1 MSKPLSVLIVDDS
14 ALIRRTL
21 TRILNADGQIEVVG
35 TASDGFVALE
45 KIHELDPDVV
55 ILDIHMP
62 RMDGLQTLG
71 CVMRH
76 HPLPVIM
83 FSSVTTA
90 QAEVTLQA
98 LRLGAVDFV
107 TKPTRNLSENIRFLA
122 DELVRKVKAAQ
133 EARLQPVQNHR
144 RLYRV
149 ETTPDK
155 KTVPNPSQS
164 ESTPISDD
172 TALVVIGCSTGGPA
186 ALEKI
191 IPALPNDFPG
201 AIGIVQHMPEP
212 FSRVFARD
220 LGQMSAVRVKVAENG
235 EPFRTGEVLMAP
247 GDANLRVVRE
257 GSRIVAHVERPRE
270 NQLGWMSSID
280 LFFCSAAR
288 AMKNKTLGILL
299 TGMGRDGAKGMAAI
313 KIVGGT
319 TIAEDESSAVVF
331 GMPKA
336 AIDTGAAD
344 SVAPLWKISTLI
356 LEKQVERKS

>member
-1 MSKPLSVLIVDDS
+1 MVKPLRVLIVDDS
-14 ALIRRTL
+14 ALIRRSL
-21 TRILNADGQIEVVG
+21 THVLNSDSQIEVVG
-35 TASDGFVALE
+35 TASDGFIALE
-45 KIHELDPDVV
+45 KIQELDPDVV

-71 CVMRH
+71 YMMRR
-76 HPLPVIM
+76 HPLPVVM
-83 FSSVTTA
+83 FSSITTA

-107 TKPTRNLSENIRFLA
+107 TKPTRNLSDNLRFLTS
-122 DELVRKVKAAQ
+122 ELVGKVKAAQ
-133 EARLQPVQNHR
+133 KARLQPIRNHR
-144 RLYRV
+144 DLLKV
-149 ETTPDK
+149 ETIPEK
-155 KTVPNPSQS
+155 NAVPKSPQS
-164 ESTPISDD
+164 ESLPVSDD
-172 TALVVIGCSTGGPA
+172 TALIVIGCSTGGPA

-191 IPALPNDFPG
+191 IPSLPNDFPG

-212 FSRVFARD
+212 FSRIFAKN
-220 LGQMSAVRVKVAENG
+220 LGQISAVKVKVAENG
-235 EPFRTGEVLMAP
+235 EPFRTGQVLMAP
-247 GDANLRVVRE
+247 GDADLRVVRQ
-257 GSRIVAHVERPRE
+257 GGQVVANLDRPRE
-270 NQLGWMSSID
+270 DRLGWMSSID

-336 AIDTGAAD
+336 AIESGAVD
-344 SVAPLWKISTLI
+344 SVVPLWEISTLI
-356 LEKQVERKS
+356 LEKQVKRKC

>member
-1 MSKPLSVLIVDDS
+1 MVKPLKVLIVDDS

-21 TRILNADGQIEVVG
+21 THILDADRQVVVVG

-62 RMDGLQTLG
+62 RMDGLRTLG

-107 TKPTRNLSENIRFLA
+107 TKPTGSLSENLRFLTE
-122 DELVRKVKAAQ
+122 ELVRKVKAAQ
-133 EARLQPVQNHR
+133 EARLPPVQNHHR
-144 RLYRV
+144 RYGV
-149 ETTPDK
+149 ETIPER
-155 KTVPNPSQS
+155 NAISQS
-164 ESTPISDD
+164 LQSERPTVSDD
-172 TALVVIGCSTGGPA
+172 TALIVIGCSTGGPT

-212 FSRVFARD
+212 FSRIFAKD
-220 LGQMSAVRVKVAENG
+220 LGQRSALRVKVAENG
-235 EPFRTGEVLMAP
+235 EPFRIGQVLMAP
-247 GDANLRVVRE
+247 GDADLRVVRE
-257 GSRIVAHVERPRE
+257 GSRIVAHVERPKE
-270 NQLGWMSSID
+270 NRLGWMSSID

-288 AMKNKTLGILL
+288 VMKNKTLGILL

-313 KIVGGT
+313 KIVGGR

-336 AIDTGAAD
+336 AIDSGAAD
-344 SVAPLWKISTLI
+344 SVVPLWQIPTLL
-356 LEKQVERKS
+356 LEKQVERKL

>member
-1 MSKPLSVLIVDDS
+1 MVKPLRVLIVDDS
-14 ALIRRTL
+14 ALIRRSL
-21 TRILNADGQIEVVG
+21 THILDTDNQIEVVG
-35 TASDGFVALE
+35 TASDGFIALE
-45 KIHELDPDVV
+45 KIEELDPDVV

-62 RMDGLQTLG
+62 RMDGLQTLRY
-71 CVMRH
+71 VMRRR
-76 HPLPVIM
+76 PLPVIM

-90 QAEVTLQA
+90 QAEVTLRA

-107 TKPTRNLSENIRFLA
+107 TKPTRNLTENLRFLTS
-122 DELVRKVKAAQ
+122 ELVKKVKAAK
-133 EARLQPVQNHR
+133 EAKLQPLRNHR
-144 RLYRV
+144 GVLTAETISEKKAVPKSPQRERLPV
-149 ETTPDK
+149 
-155 KTVPNPSQS
+155 
-164 ESTPISDD
+164 SDD

-191 IPALPNDFPG
+191 IPSLPDDLPG
-201 AIGIVQHMPEP
+201 AIGIVHHMPEP
-212 FSRVFARD
+212 FSRIFAKNLD
-220 LGQMSAVRVKVAENG
+220 QMSALRVKVAEDG

-247 GDANLRVVRE
+247 GDANLRVVRQ
-257 GSRIVAHVERPRE
+257 GGQVVVNLERPRE

-288 AMKNKTLGILL
+288 AMKNRTLGILL

-336 AIDTGAAD
+336 AIESGAVD
-344 SVAPLWKISTLI
+344 SIAPLGQIPTLI
-356 LEKQVERKS
+356 LEKQVKRKC

>member
-1 MSKPLSVLIVDDS
+1 MVKPLSVLIVDDS

-21 TRILNADGQIEVVG
+21 THILDADGQIEVVG
-35 TASDGFVALE
+35 TASDGFIALE
-45 KIHELDPDVV
+45 KIQELSPDVV
-55 ILDIHMP
+55 ILDVHMP

-107 TKPTRNLSENIRFLA
+107 AKPTGSLSDNLRFLA
-122 DELVRKVKAAQ
+122 AELVRKVKAAQ

-144 RLYRV
+144 GIHNV
-149 ETTPDK
+149 ETIPEK
-155 KTVPNPSQS
+155 KAIPKSPQS
-164 ESTPISDD
+164 ESFAVSDD
-172 TALVVIGCSTGGPA
+172 TALIVIGCSTGGPA

-191 IPALPNDFPG
+191 IPALPKDFPG

-212 FSRVFARD
+212 FSRIFARE
-220 LGQMSAVRVKVAENG
+220 LAEMSAVRVKVAENG
-235 EPFRTGEVLMAP
+235 EPFRIGQVLMAP
-247 GDANLRVVRE
+247 GDANLRVVKE
-257 GSRIVAHVERPRE
+257 GSQIVAYLEQPNENRP
-270 NQLGWMSSID
+270 GWMSSID

-288 AMKNKTLGILL
+288 AMKNRTLGILL

-336 AIDTGAAD
+336 AIDSGAAD
-344 SVAPLWKISTLI
+344 SVVPLWKISTLI

>member
-1 MSKPLSVLIVDDS
+1 MVKPLRVLIVDDS
-14 ALIRRTL
+14 ALIRRSL
-21 TRILNADGQIEVVG
+21 THILDADRQIEVVG
-35 TASDGFVALE
+35 TASDGFIALE
-45 KIHELDPDVV
+45 KIEELDPDVV

-62 RMDGLQTLG
+62 RMDGLQTLRY
-71 CVMRH
+71 VMRRR
-76 HPLPVIM
+76 PLPVIM

-107 TKPTRNLSENIRFLA
+107 TKPTRNLTENLRFLTG
-122 DELVRKVKAAQ
+122 ELVRKVKGAKG
-133 EARLQPVQNHR
+133 ARLQRIRNHGGV
-144 RLYRV
+144 LTA
-149 ETTPDK
+149 ETIPER
-155 KTVPNPSQS
+155 KTVPKSLQS
-164 ESTPISDD
+164 ESLPVSDD
-172 TALVVIGCSTGGPA
+172 TALIVIGCSTGGPA

-191 IPALPNDFPG
+191 IPSLPNDFPG
-201 AIGIVQHMPEP
+201 AIGIVHHMPEP
-212 FSRVFARD
+212 FSRIFAKNLD
-220 LGQMSAVRVKVAENG
+220 QMSALRVKVAENG
-235 EPFRTGEVLMAP
+235 EPFRTGQVLMAP
-247 GDANLRVVRE
+247 GDANLRVVRQ
-257 GSRIVAHVERPRE
+257 GNQVIANLDRPRE

-336 AIDTGAAD
+336 AIESGAVD
-344 SVAPLWKISTLI
+344 SVAPLGQIPTLI
-356 LEKQVERKS
+356 LEKQVKRKC